1 MQGPGVQLINGIS
14 GIFGNLGSVILG
26 IPPNTPSPGPTSP
39 PPAPAGCPVDGC
51 PAEGDEEGTCISTCE
66 DWPYS
71 QCRVE
76 LRRPDGSWQAATC
89 LNPYTTKPGPFNPF
103 PQKFTNYPE
112 WVLLLDDC
120 YISLFLSQVW
130 PDPHWL
136 QEMRRRVCMEGR
148 KSWTQRLLRGLK
160 MLSVFFLAYS
170 TYKLSCPLIDVVNH
184 VDHIWGPYLIWAFR
198 QPT

>member
-1 MQGPGVQLINGIS
+1 VEHLQRLLWGWAADQVIRKRECSGLGRTSEPLLGHVVGKQCDGEASGVQNCDSGPCTPMGPGVQLINGIS
-14 GIFGNLGSVILG
+14 GIFGNLGSVIL
-26 IPPNTPSPGPTSP
+26 
-39 PPAPAGCPVDGC
+39 APAGCPVDGC

-112 WVLLLDDC
+112 CGQIPTGCKRCDDEC
-120 YISLFLSQVW
+120 AW
-130 PDPHWL
+130 RDGKA
-136 QEMRRRVCMEGR
+136 GR
-148 KSWTQRLLRGLK
+148 KD
-160 MLSVFFLAYS
+160 Y
-170 TYKLSCPLIDVVNH
+170 
-184 VDHIWGPYLIWAFR
+184 
-198 QPT
+198 